1 MTYLNEN
8 TMFDA
13 FMARDAAFDG
23 VFITGVKTT
32 GIFCRPSC
40 TARKPLKQNIEFFG
54 NSSDALR
61 AGYRPCKRCAPLKQG
76 SDVPEEIQA
85 LLAAV
90 DQEPQKRWKDWHLRE
105 MGLQPATVRRWFQ
118 KNYAMTFHGYS
129 RLRRLGEA
137 MQQIKL
143 GEGVTR
149 SMDYSGYESESGFR
163 TAFKKYFGNAPGEN
177 SKRPEINSQMWVNRL
192 FTPLGP
198 MLICANDEGLH
209 LLEFVD
215 RRMLETQIKRVS
227 KYTQCF
233 YVPGEHAVMKDTEDQ
248 LKAYFAGELKDF
260 DLPIQLLGTEF
271 QEQVW
276 KALLDIPYGEVRSYA
291 EQAQAIENP
300 NAVRAVGT
308 ANGDNRFAIIV
319 PCHRVIG
326 SDGKLTGYGGGLW
339 RKEQLLALEK
349 TSASKRH

>member
-1 MTYLNEN
+1 
-8 TMFDA
+8 
-13 FMARDAAFDG
+13 MARDATFDG

-32 GIFCRPSC
+32 GIFCKPTCS
-40 TARKPLKQNIEFFG
+40 ARKPLKQNIEFFD
-54 NSSDALR
+54 SSTEALR
-61 AGYRPCKRCAPLKQG
+61 AGYRPCKRCAPLEQ
-76 SDVPEEIQA
+76 DFVVPADIQTL
-85 LLAAV
+85 LLAV
-90 DQEPQKRWKDWHLRE
+90 ENEPQKRWKDWQIRE

-118 KNYAMTFHGYS
+118 KNYAMTFHAYS

-163 TAFKKYFGNAPGEN
+163 TAFKKYFGNTPGEN
-177 SKRPEINSQMWVNRL
+177 TGRSEMLVNRIV
-192 FTPLGP
+192 TPLGP

-227 KYTQCF
+227 KYGKCF
-233 YVPGEHAVMKDTEDQ
+233 FRPGEHSVMRHTKEQ
-248 LKAYFAGELKDF
+248 LESYFAGELKNF
-260 DLPIQLLGTEF
+260 DLPVQLLGTDF
-271 QEQVW
+271 QQQVW
-276 KALLDIPYGEVRSYA
+276 KALLEIPFGQTRTYA
-291 EQAQAIENP
+291 QQAGNINNP
-300 NAVRAVGT
+300 KAVRAVGT

-326 SDGKLTGYGGGLW
+326 SNGKLTGYGGGLW
-339 RKEQLLALEK
+339 RKEKLLEIEGALE
-349 TSASKRH
+349 

>member
-1 MTYLNEN
+1 MTQLNET

-32 GIFCRPSC
+32 GIFCKPTC
-40 TARKPLKQNIEFFG
+40 TARKPLKQNVEFFVD
-54 NSSDALR
+54 SAQALQ
-61 AGYRPCKRCAPLKQG
+61 AGYRPCKRCAPLTQG
-76 SDVPEEIQA
+76 TEVPDEIKV
-85 LLAAV
+85 LLSAV
-90 DQEPQKRWKDWHLRE
+90 DEDPQKRWKDWHLRE
-105 MGLQPATVRRWFQ
+105 LGLQPATIRRWFQ
-118 KNYAMTFHGYS
+118 KNYAMTFHAYS
-129 RLRRLGEA
+129 RLRRLGAA

-143 GEGVTR
+143 GEGVTK

-163 TAFKKYFGNAPGEN
+163 SAFKKYFGNSPGDNKNRTGNHNE
-177 SKRPEINSQMWVNRL
+177 MWVNRI

-198 MLICANDEGLH
+198 MLICSNDDGLH

-227 KYTQCF
+227 KYTKCF
-233 YVPGEHAVMKDTEDQ
+233 YVPGEHALMAEVDKQMR
-248 LKAYFAGELKDF
+248 AYFSGDLKDF
-260 DLPIQLLGTEF
+260 DLPLRLLGTDF
-271 QEQVW
+271 QQQVW
-276 KALLDIPYGEVRSYA
+276 NALLKIPYGETRSYA
-291 EQAQAIENP
+291 QQAELIGNP

-326 SDGKLTGYGGGLW
+326 SDGKLSGYGGGLW
-339 RKEQLLALEK
+339 RKEKLLDIEK
-349 TSASKRH
+349 NA